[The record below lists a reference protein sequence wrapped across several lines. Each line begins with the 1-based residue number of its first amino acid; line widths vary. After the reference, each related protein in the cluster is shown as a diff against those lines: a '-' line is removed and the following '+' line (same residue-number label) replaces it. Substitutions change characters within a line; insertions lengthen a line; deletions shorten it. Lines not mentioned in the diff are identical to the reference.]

1 MTSPL
6 LTQFHA
12 MFIIVIKE
20 LVVFAAAKEHF
31 DHIVFLLRYSVATMA
46 FLSNLSDTQNHTSPP
61 L

>member
-20 LVVFAAAKEHF
+20 LVVFAAKEHF
-31 DHIVFLLRYSVATMA
+31 DHIVFLPRYS
-46 FLSNLSDTQNHTSPP
+46 LPTSGLFVHPK
-61 L
+61 